1 MKKRA
6 ITIISIISICIF
18 ALLFLALIIGAS
30 IKHSNKKMDFVS
42 IDSLTKEEAVE
53 EQNDSFS
60 DDLASEEIKDGDKF
74 VFNLNDIPLYND
86 NSFVVLNENNPL
98 FSKDQINTEV
108 FEEYSELDDLGR
120 CGEAFANLCP
130 ELMPDEER
138 GEIGYVKP
146 SGWQTVKYNDLIEGN
161 YLYNR
166 CHLIGYQLAGEN
178 DNICNLITGTRYL
191 NTIGMLPFENEVAAY
206 IYETGNHV
214 LYRVTPIYQGDN
226 LVASGVTME
235 AYSVEDDGVGICFY
249 VYVYNVQ
256 PGIIIDYAFGESELD
271 PNYVV
276 IENEIVEEE
285 SSDMQEDESY
295 NTEINDGVQND
306 DATISGNDSFVSDIE
321 VKYVVNINSGKFHI
335 PTCDSVAEMKE
346 KNKKYTD
353 ESREE
358 LIEQGYSPCKACN
371 P

>member
-1 MKKRA
+1 MKRKA
-6 ITIISIISICIF
+6 ITIISIISVCII
-18 ALLFLALIIGAS
+18 AVLFVALIISAS
-30 IKHSNKKMDFVS
+30 IHNSHKKMDFVS
-42 IDSLTKEEAVE
+42 IDSLTKEGAIE
-53 EQNDSFS
+53 EKNESLTDNSDS
-60 DDLASEEIKDGDKF
+60 DETNSEEKF
-74 VFNLNDIPLYND
+74 IFNLADIPSYNG
-86 NSFVVLNENNPL
+86 NPFVVLNNNNPL
-98 FSKDQINTEV
+98 FSQDQINTDI
-108 FEEYSELDDLGR
+108 FEEYSELDDFGR

-130 ELMPDEER
+130 ELMPEEER

-146 SGWQTVKYNDLIEGN
+146 SGWQTVKYNNLIEGN

-191 NTIGMLPFENEVAAY
+191 NTIGMLPFENEIATY

-214 LYRVTPIYQGDN
+214 LYRVKPIFCGNN

-235 AYSVEDDGVGICFY
+235 AYSVEDEGAGICFY

-256 PGIIIDYAFGESELD
+256 PGIIIDYASGDSELD
-271 PNYVV
+271 PNYIV
-276 IENEIVEEE
+276 IENEIIEESLSNTSEEE
-285 SSDMQEDESY
+285 ANTADNDESVRED
-295 NTEINDGVQND
+295 NP
-306 DATISGNDSFVSDIE
+306 TIPENDSIIPDFE
-321 VKYVVNINSGKFHI
+321 VKYVVNIKSGKFHI
-335 PTCDSVAEMKE
+335 PTCDSVFEMKE

-358 LIEQGYSPCKACN
+358 LIEQGYSPCGACN